1 VLARWCRPVYRLAGR
16 GAMPSKPFLNKLN
29 GLGAAEEAERI
40 AASAVKALACLSGLR
55 ALQ

>member
-1 VLARWCRPVYRLAGR
+1 MARWCRPVYRLAGR

-29 GLGAAEEAERI
+29 GLDAAEEAERI
-40 AASAVKALACLSGLR
+40 AASPVKALACPSGLR